1 MRGKCLPRNLWPIAR
16 IFASECICTLC
27 TLILRV
33 RSMSLG
39 STDPHAVLSLMF
51 KAGPD
56 TSMTRK
62 ENFLVLLLI
71 ITQAT

>member
-1 MRGKCLPRNLWPIAR
+1 
-16 IFASECICTLC
+16 
-27 TLILRV
+27 
-33 RSMSLG
+33 MSLG
-39 STDPHAVLSLMF
+39 STDPHVVLSLMF